1 MKKEESRT
9 GESTVFEGM
18 TSISAII
25 AGRADGVND
34 RRILRVLVD
43 RDRADARRKELA
55 WLRHRAEEAGFPIE
69 EVPSEEIDARTTG
82 STHGGVIAECSART
96 VVPLTADKIRKDGFY
111 VMLEGIEDP
120 YNFGYAIRSLYV
132 CGADGII
139 LSPRSWM
146 SAGGVVCRSSAGCS
160 ERLPVYECDPA
171 ESAKI
176 FRGAGYKIV
185 CAGIR
190 DSVSSFDADLGKPIY
205 LIVGGE
211 KRGISGA
218 LLDEADTVVRIDYG
232 REFRGSLSAASA
244 ATVLGYEVM
253 RNNMKTE
260 E

>member
-1 MKKEESRT
+1 MKKEESRI
-9 GESTVFEGM
+9 GESVVFEGM

-25 AGRADGVND
+25 AGRESGVND
-34 RRILRVLVD
+34 RQILRVLVD
-43 RDRADARRKELA
+43 RNKLDARKKELA
-55 WLRHRAEEAGFPIE
+55 WLRHRAEELGFPIDAAD
-69 EVPSEEIDARTTG
+69 PDEIDALTTG
-82 STHGGVIAECSART
+82 STHGGIIAECSART
-96 VVPLTADKIRKDGFY
+96 IGKLTADEIKPDGFY

-132 CGADGII
+132 CGVDGVV
-139 LSPRSWM
+139 LSPRNWM

-171 ESAKI
+171 GSAEI
-176 FRGAGYKIV
+176 MRGAGYRIV

-190 DSVSSFDADLGKPIY
+190 DSVSSFDADLKKPIY

-218 LLDEADTVVRIDYG
+218 LLDTADEIVRIDYG
-232 REFRGSLSAASA
+232 RDFSGSLSAASA

-253 RNNMKTE
+253 RNNTTKTE
-260 E
+260 

>member
-1 MKKEESRT
+1 
-9 GESTVFEGM
+9 M

-25 AGRADGVND
+25 AGQADGVND
-34 RRILRVLVD
+34 RRIKRVLVD
-43 RDRADARRKELA
+43 RDRLDARKKELG
-55 WLRHRAEEAGFPIE
+55 WLRYRADEQDFPID
-69 EVPSEEIDARTTG
+69 EVSSEKIDAMTTG
-82 STHGGVIAECSART
+82 ASHGGIIAECSART
-96 VVPLTADKIRKDGFY
+96 IVPLTADKIKPGGFY

-132 CGADGII
+132 CGVDGIV
-139 LSPRSWM
+139 LSPRNWM

-160 ERLPVYECDPA
+160 ERLPVFECEAA
-171 ESAKI
+171 ESAEI
-176 FRGAGYKIV
+176 FREAGYKIV

-190 DSVSSFDADLGKPIY
+190 DSVSSFEADLRKPIF

-218 LLDEADTVVRIDYG
+218 LLSEADTVVRIDYG
-232 REFRGSLSAASA
+232 RDFSGSLSAASA